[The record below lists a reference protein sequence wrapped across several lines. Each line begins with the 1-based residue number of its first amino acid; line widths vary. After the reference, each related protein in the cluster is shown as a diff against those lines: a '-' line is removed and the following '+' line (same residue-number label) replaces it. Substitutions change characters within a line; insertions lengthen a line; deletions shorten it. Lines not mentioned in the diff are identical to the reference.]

1 MVDID
6 YLQSHLGPID
16 FIAIEIPEGAD
27 VASGMRHILDL
38 VDQHTIRVIDFE
50 FVARDADGALG
61 IISPTDI
68 GQRGGF
74 DFSVF
79 EGASSGLL
87 DGSDFDEV
95 AASLQTGSIA
105 AILVYEE
112 LALLPALA
120 AFEAGGSAVIGTGTI
135 DEIEL
140 AEVLG
145 DE

>member
-16 FIAIEIPEGAD
+16 FIAIEIPEHAD
-27 VASGMRHILDL
+27 VANGMRHILDL

-50 FVARDADGALG
+50 FVTRAADGTLG
-61 IISPTDI
+61 TISPSEI

-87 DGSDFDEV
+87 DGSDFEEV
-95 AASLQTGSIA
+95 AATLESGSIA

-120 AFEAGGSAVIGTGTI
+120 AFEAGGSTVIGTGSI
-135 DEIEL
+135 DDVEL
-140 AEVLG
+140 AEVVG
-145 DE
+145 DD